1 MWKFLILQQFGVLTK
16 KSYPVKVMNFNKK
29 RKKSYISY
37 TLNTQSLFK
46 KERTFFYNSD
56 SKKMLPLNF
65 EEILDPQVLA
75 LWFMD
80 DGGQGGN
87 TVDGLVIDVS
97 SFTTHEQFLIQKVL
111 NKKFHLKTSLHYYNK
126 KKNYVKLYF
135 KKKTVHVFKK
145 LIKPYVIPSLQYKL
159 GRGGYKFDL

>member
-37 TLNTQSLFK
+37 TLNTQSLLK

-56 SKKMLPLNF
+56 SKKMVPFNF
-65 EEILDPQVLA
+65 EEIKDAQVLA

-80 DGGQGGN
+80 DGGQGG
-87 TVDGLVIDVS
+87 S
-97 SFTTHEQFLIQKVL
+97 
-111 NKKFHLKTSLHYYNK
+111 
-126 KKNYVKLYF
+126 
-135 KKKTVHVFKK
+135 
-145 LIKPYVIPSLQYKL
+145 
-159 GRGGYKFDL
+159 